1 MMDHTDQLALISA
14 AITKNNKQRKE
25 HESILRNLHT
35 DCEKLKNTLLE
46 ELRKEKI
53 SISTFDKWASE
64 QGDKLTKSGIF
75 LKPL

>member
-25 HESILRNLHT
+25 HESILRNLHA

-46 ELRKEKI
+46 ELKKEKI